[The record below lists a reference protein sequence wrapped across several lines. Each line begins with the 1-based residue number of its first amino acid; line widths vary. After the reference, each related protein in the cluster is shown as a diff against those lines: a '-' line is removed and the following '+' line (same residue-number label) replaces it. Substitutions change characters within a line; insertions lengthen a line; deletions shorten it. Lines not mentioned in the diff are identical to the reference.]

1 MGFASCHPAI
11 NFLYFA
17 CVIGVTLSVP
27 HPVFLGIGLVC
38 AYAYSIRLTRWRGGI
53 FGVALIPLV
62 LAFAVYYCSSHHFGV
77 TVLYQNFI
85 ENNMTLEAAVYA
97 LVLGGMAATAMIW
110 FSCVHAI
117 FTADKVV
124 YLFGRVSPR
133 LSLFLAILL
142 RMVPRIKTQARKI
155 HTARQGIGRGI
166 HQGNLLNRLRNAIG
180 ILSILI
186 TWCIETM
193 AGISESMRSRGSGLR
208 GRTAYSI
215 YRFDNRDRAYVI
227 GVSASMTLLI
237 MGLLLRQ
244 GHIRYD
250 PIIRM
255 NPITP
260 MSFLFYGGYLVFCL
274 MPLVLDTV
282 TEIKFRRARRSI

>member
-17 CVIGVTLSVP
+17 CVIAVALSVP

-38 AYAYSIRLTRWRGGI
+38 AYAYSIKLTRWRGGI
-53 FGVALIPLV
+53 FGAAMIPFVAL
-62 LAFAVYYCSSHHFGV
+62 FAAYYTSSHHFGV
-77 TVLYQNFI
+77 TVLYRNFI
-85 ENNMTLEAAVYA
+85 ENNMTLEAALYA
-97 LVLGGMAATAMIW
+97 VVLGGMAATAMIW

-124 YLFGRVSPR
+124 YLFGKVSPR

-142 RMVPRIKTQARKI
+142 RMVPRIKAQAKKI
-155 HTARQGIGRGI
+155 NTARQGIGRGI
-166 HQGNLLNRLRNAIG
+166 GQGNLLHRLRNALG
-180 ILSILI
+180 LLSILI
-186 TWCIETM
+186 TWFIETM
-193 AGISESMRSRGSGLR
+193 AGISESMRSRGSALR

-227 GVSASMTLLI
+227 GVFACMTLLV
-237 MGLLLRQ
+237 MGLLLQQ
-244 GHIRYD
+244 GNISYD
-250 PIIRM
+250 PVIRM

-260 MSFLFYGGYLVFCL
+260 LSWLFYGGYAAFCL
-274 MPLVLDTV
+274 MPLILDTV
-282 TEIKFRRARRSI
+282 TEMKFRRARSGL